1 MRTSL
6 RELRQL
12 IREAAYAG
20 MFKKGD
26 HVLFGKYKNKKGK
39 IVDMYLDDKG
49 HPTIEIEPIPKGRK
63 KIVTM
68 GLYKVWKP
76 DEDFDE
82 EKLNESLIRENVE
95 DYVLRG
101 RENVLV
107 RRESES
113 SKDWRWHVTKKVLY
127 FTADDLVS
135 GPRSPM
141 DNQTWTFRQ
150 GEWLIA
156 VHEDQFFKK
165 PEWQFKKRF

>member
-1 MRTSL
+1 MRVTL
-6 RELRQL
+6 GELRQV

-82 EKLNESLIRENVE
+82 E
-95 DYVLRG
+95 
-101 RENVLV
+101 
-107 RRESES
+107 
-113 SKDWRWHVTKKVLY
+113 
-127 FTADDLVS
+127 
-135 GPRSPM
+135 
-141 DNQTWTFRQ
+141 
-150 GEWLIA
+150 
-156 VHEDQFFKK
+156 
-165 PEWQFKKRF
+165 PEE